1 MLNSAFILTKKKE
14 LGHYGKRC
22 PKLSN
27 SKPALPPL
35 QFVQVAQ
42 QV

>member
-1 MLNSAFILTKKKE
+1 MLNSAFILTKKKKE

-35 QFVQVAQ
+35 QFVQV
-42 QV
+42 